1 MTPPMLHIENLA
13 IHRGTY
19 RILLPR
25 LSLARGEVAAI
36 TGASGCGK
44 STLLEM
50 IGLILR
56 PERLDRYE
64 LGDEADAATP
74 DAAPLD
80 IAALLREDR
89 QARLADL
96 RAQRLGFVPQSGGLL
111 PFLDVRRNIELPRR
125 MLGLPAS
132 GERVEEAIEQLG
144 LQPLLHKKPAQ
155 LSIGERQRASF
166 VRAIA
171 HEPDLLLADE
181 PTAALDPLQARRLFE
196 LIVETTQR
204 LRIATLLVSHD
215 WGLLRACAIR
225 RLLGVPDADNNGGTV
240 FRDAS

>member
-1 MTPPMLHIENLA
+1 MTPPLLHIENLA

-56 PERLDRYE
+56 PEDLDRYE
-64 LGDEADAATP
+64 LDERDAG
-74 DAAPLD
+74 APLD
-80 IAALLREDR
+80 IAALLRADR

-111 PFLDVRRNIELPRR
+111 PFLDVRQNIALPRR
-125 MLGLPAS
+125 MLGLPAG
-132 GERVEEAIEQLG
+132 GERVEEAVERLG
-144 LQPLLHKKPAQ
+144 LRPLLHKKPAQ

-181 PTAALDPLQARRLFE
+181 PTAALDPFQARRLFE
-196 LIVETTQR
+196 LIVETSQR

-215 WGLLRACAIR
+215 WGLLRDCAIR
-225 RLLGVPDADNNGGTV
+225 RLVGVPEDGDGGTV
-240 FRDAS
+240 FRDAA

>member
-1 MTPPMLHIENLA
+1 MTLPMLHIENLA
-13 IHRGTY
+13 IHRGAY
-19 RILLPR
+19 RIHLPR
-25 LSLARGEVAAI
+25 LSLAHGEVAAI

-56 PERLDRYE
+56 PEQLDCYE
-64 LGDEADAATP
+64 LTEGDEA
-74 DAAPLD
+74 AAPLD
-80 IAALLREDR
+80 IAALLRDDR
-89 QARLADL
+89 QAQLADL

-111 PFLDVRRNIELPRR
+111 PFLDVRHNIALPRR
-125 MLGLPAS
+125 MLGLPES
-132 GERVEEAIEQLG
+132 GERVEEAIERLG

-155 LSIGERQRASF
+155 LSIGERQRVSF

-181 PTAALDPLQARRLFE
+181 PTAALDPQQARRLFE
-196 LIVETTQR
+196 LIVETTRR

-215 WGLLRACAIR
+215 WALLRACGIR
-225 RLLGVPDADNNGGTV
+225 RLVGVAERDGGGTV
-240 FRDAS
+240 FRDAA

>member
-64 LGDEADAATP
+64 LTNGEGAGAAS
-74 DAAPLD
+74 LD

-96 RAQRLGFVPQSGGLL
+96 RAQCLGFVPQSGGLL
-111 PFLDVRRNIELPRR
+111 PFLDVRQNIALPRR

-132 GERVEEAIEQLG
+132 GERVEEAIEHLG
-144 LQPLLHKKPAQ
+144 LKPLLHKKPAQ
-155 LSIGERQRASF
+155 LSLGERQRASF

-196 LIVETTQR
+196 LIIETTQR

-225 RLLGVPDADNNGGTV
+225 RLVGVPQSGDDGTV
-240 FRDAS
+240 FHDAA

>member
-19 RILLPR
+19 RIFLPR

-50 IGLILR
+50 IGLILL

-64 LGDEADAATP
+64 LTGGEGAV
-74 DAAPLD
+74 PLD

-96 RAQRLGFVPQSGGLL
+96 RRGGSH
-111 PFLDVRRNIELPRR
+111 PF
-125 MLGLPAS
+125 
-132 GERVEEAIEQLG
+132 
-144 LQPLLHKKPAQ
+144 
-155 LSIGERQRASF
+155 
-166 VRAIA
+166 
-171 HEPDLLLADE
+171 
-181 PTAALDPLQARRLFE
+181 
-196 LIVETTQR
+196 
-204 LRIATLLVSHD
+204 
-215 WGLLRACAIR
+215 
-225 RLLGVPDADNNGGTV
+225 
-240 FRDAS
+240 

>member
-1 MTPPMLHIENLA
+1 MLHIENLA

-56 PERLDRYE
+56 PECLDRYE
-64 LGDEADAATP
+64 LTGGEGAT
-74 DAAPLD
+74 PLD

-132 GERVEEAIEQLG
+132 SERVEEAIEQLG
-144 LQPLLHKKPAQ
+144 LRPLLHKKPAQ

-225 RLLGVPDADNNGGTV
+225 RLVGVPDAENNGGTV
-240 FRDAS
+240 FRDAA

>member
-1 MTPPMLHIENLA
+1 MLHIENLA

-64 LGDEADAATP
+64 LTSDED
-74 DAAPLD
+74 DGAAPLD

-132 GERVEEAIEQLG
+132 GERVEEAIKQLG

-225 RLLGVPDADNNGGTV
+225 RLVGVPDADNNGGTV

>member
-19 RILLPR
+19 RILLPG

-64 LGDEADAATP
+64 LTSDED
-74 DAAPLD
+74 DGAAPLD

-225 RLLGVPDADNNGGTV
+225 RLVGVPDADNNGGTV

>member
-64 LGDEADAATP
+64 LTGGEG
-74 DAAPLD
+74 AAPLD

-225 RLLGVPDADNNGGTV
+225 RLVGVPDADNNGGTV

>member
-1 MTPPMLHIENLA
+1 MLHIENLA

-64 LGDEADAATP
+64 LTSDED
-74 DAAPLD
+74 DGAAPLD

-225 RLLGVPDADNNGGTV
+225 RLVGVPDADNNGGTV

>member
-1 MTPPMLHIENLA
+1 MLHIENLA

-64 LGDEADAATP
+64 LTSDED
-74 DAAPLD
+74 DGAAPLD

>member
-64 LGDEADAATP
+64 LTSDED
-74 DAAPLD
+74 DGAAPLD

-225 RLLGVPDADNNGGTV
+225 RLVGVPDADNNGGTV

>member
-1 MTPPMLHIENLA
+1 MLHIENLA

-64 LGDEADAATP
+64 LTDGEGAV
-74 DAAPLD
+74 PLD
-80 IAALLREDR
+80 VAALLREDR
-89 QARLADL
+89 QAPLADL

-125 MLGLPAS
+125 MLGLPAG
-132 GERVEEAIEQLG
+132 GERVEEAIERLG

-196 LIVETTQR
+196 LIVETSQR

-225 RLLGVPDADNNGGTV
+225 RLVGVADADNSGGTV
-240 FRDAS
+240 FRDAA

>member
-1 MTPPMLHIENLA
+1 MLQIDNLA

-25 LSLARGEVAAI
+25 LSLRRGEVAAI

-56 PERLDRYE
+56 PERLDRYT
-64 LGDEADAATP
+64 LGDEDEADA
-74 DAAPLD
+74 AAPLD

-111 PFLDVRRNIELPRR
+111 PFLDVRQNIELPRR
-125 MLGLPAS
+125 MLGLPAT
-132 GERVEEAIEQLG
+132 GERVEEAIEHLG
-144 LQPLLHKKPAQ
+144 LRPLLHKKPAQ
-155 LSIGERQRASF
+155 LSLGERQRASF

-181 PTAALDPLQARRLFE
+181 PTAALDPIQARRLFE
-196 LIVETTQR
+196 LIVKTTQR

-225 RLLGVPDADNNGGTV
+225 RLVGVPDAENNGGTV
-240 FRDAS
+240 FRDAA

>member
-64 LGDEADAATP
+64 LTSDED
-74 DAAPLD
+74 DGAAPLD

-132 GERVEEAIEQLG
+132 GERVEEAIKQLG

-225 RLLGVPDADNNGGTV
+225 RLVGVPDADNNGGTV

>member
-1 MTPPMLHIENLA
+1 MLHIENLA

-64 LGDEADAATP
+64 LTSDED
-74 DAAPLD
+74 DGAAPLD

-125 MLGLPAS
+125 MLGLPAT

-225 RLLGVPDADNNGGTV
+225 RLVGVPDADNNGGTV

>member
-64 LGDEADAATP
+64 LTSDED
-74 DAAPLD
+74 DGAAPLD

>member
-64 LGDEADAATP
+64 LTSDED
-74 DAAPLD
+74 DGAAPLD

-89 QARLADL
+89 QAPLADL

-125 MLGLPAS
+125 MLGLPAT
-132 GERVEEAIEQLG
+132 GERVEEAIERLG

-196 LIVETTQR
+196 LIVETSQR

-225 RLLGVPDADNNGGTV
+225 RLVGVPDADNHGGTV
-240 FRDAS
+240 FRDAA